1 MPRRN
6 FSAGPAASPSTF
18 ASSVRA
24 RPFLFFIDTSATS
37 KPALLLSLRMCP
49 SRFLATTSSCQRPW
63 FELLRSKWNKK
74 TSVAALR
81 SVKGLDQSSCIF
93 LFASSPFQI
102 APSSGRI
109 PPPISGGTMNRSVA
123 IASILFVGISLAPV
137 GNHVAADEQP
147 LFGYSAESSRTERQW
162 EEKLRAI
169 PSPENLR
176 AYMQKLSARPHHVG
190 SAYDKENAEWIA
202 AKFKEFG
209 LDTHIEQFDVL
220 FPTPKE
226 RVVELV
232 EGGPK
237 FVAKLQ
243 EPTLSQD
250 PTSNQQSEQLP
261 TYNAYSIDGDG
272 TAPLVYVNY
281 GIPEDYEQL
290 ERMGISVKGKIVI
303 ARYYHSWR
311 GIKPKV
317 AAEHGAVGCLI
328 YSDPHEDG
336 FVRGETFPAGAFR
349 PPDGAQRGSVADMPF
364 YPGDPLTP
372 GVGATKDAKR
382 LKVEDAP
389 TITKIP
395 VLPIS
400 YADAQPLLAA
410 LTGRLAPEGWRGGL
424 AITYHVGPGPAKVHL
439 KVKSNW
445 DIKPVYDVIA
455 KIQGATFPDEWV
467 IRGNHH
473 DGCVN
478 GAEDPISGQVAIL
491 EEARSLGEL
500 VKSGWKPKRTI
511 IYCAW
516 DGEEPGLLGST
527 EWAEQHYDDLRAH
540 GVAYIN
546 SDGNG
551 RGYLGIEGSHT
562 LEKFSNDIAREISD
576 PETKL
581 SAWKRQQLHEIANAK
596 TTEQREE
603 IRKRADLRIPAL
615 GSGSDYTAFLQHDGV
630 ASLNIGF
637 GGEDQG
643 GIYHS
648 IYDDFYWYTHFSDT
662 DFVYGRALAQTGG
675 TAMMRLADADL
686 LPFEFGD
693 FADTVQT
700 YLKELKTLS
709 QKMQDD
715 IRERNKEIEE
725 GLFKA
730 VDDPKRP
737 LVPPSVEA
745 VPPHLNF
752 APMENAAEALTR
764 SAAEYRK
771 ALEQANAN
779 GGAALASAS
788 LAEVNKMLIETER
801 RLTNAE
807 GLSNRPWFK
816 HQLYAPGFYT
826 GYGVKTVPAVR
837 EAIELKKWQ
846 QADDAIVVVAR
857 VLQDEAALISSA
869 AQKLSGVK

>member
-1 MPRRN
+1 
-6 FSAGPAASPSTF
+6 
-18 ASSVRA
+18 
-24 RPFLFFIDTSATS
+24 
-37 KPALLLSLRMCP
+37 
-49 SRFLATTSSCQRPW
+49 
-63 FELLRSKWNKK
+63 
-74 TSVAALR
+74 
-81 SVKGLDQSSCIF
+81 
-93 LFASSPFQI
+93 
-102 APSSGRI
+102 
-109 PPPISGGTMNRSVA
+109 MNRTAA
-123 IASILFVGISLAPV
+123 IASILFVGFSLAPV
-137 GNHVAADEQP
+137 GSHVAADEQP

-169 PSPENLR
+169 PSPDNLR
-176 AYMQKLSARPHHVG
+176 VYMQKLSAHPHHVG
-190 SAYDKENAEWIA
+190 SPADKDNAEWIA

-209 LDTHIEQFDVL
+209 LDTHIEQFGVL

-243 EPTLSQD
+243 EPPLPQD
-250 PTSNQQSEQLP
+250 PTSNQQAEQLP
-261 TYNAYSIDGDG
+261 TYNAYSIDGDV

-290 ERMGISVKGKIVI
+290 ERMGISVQGKIVI
-303 ARYYHSWR
+303 ARYFHSWR

-410 LTGRLAPEGWRGGL
+410 LSGRVAPEGWRGGL
-424 AITYHVGPGPAKVHL
+424 SVTYHLGPGPAKVHL

-445 DIKPVYDVIA
+445 DIKPLYDVIG
-455 KIQGATFPDEWV
+455 KIPGSTFPDEWV

-473 DGCVN
+473 DAWVN
-478 GAEDPISGQVAIL
+478 GAEDPISGQIAIL

-527 EWAEQHYDDLRAH
+527 EWAEQHYDELRAH

-546 SDGNG
+546 SDANG

-562 LEKFSNDIAREISD
+562 LEKFSNDIARDISD

-581 SAWKRQQLHEIANAK
+581 SAWKRLQLREISNAK
-596 TTEQREE
+596 TPEQREE
-603 IRKRADLRIPAL
+603 IRKRADLRVPAL

-637 GGEDQG
+637 GGEDGG

-648 IYDDFYWYTHFSDT
+648 IYDDFYWFTHFSDT
-662 DFVYGRALAQTGG
+662 DFVYGRALAETGG

-715 IRERNKEIEE
+715 IRERNKEIQE
-725 GLFKA
+725 GVFKA
-730 VDDPKRP
+730 TNDPKQP
-737 LVPPSVEA
+737 LVPPSPEV

-752 APMENAAEALTR
+752 APFENAVDMLTR
-764 SAAEYRK
+764 SAEEYRK
-771 ALEQANAN
+771 AVEQANSS
-779 GGAALASAS
+779 GGAMLGSAS
-788 LAEVNKMLIETER
+788 LAEVNKLLIDSER
-801 RLTNAE
+801 KLTTAE
-807 GLSNRPWFK
+807 GLPNRPWFK

-826 GYGVKTVPAVR
+826 GYAAKTVPAVR
-837 EAIELKKWQ
+837 EAIEQKQWK
-846 QADDAIVVVAR
+846 QADERIVVVAR
-857 VLQDEAALISSA
+857 VLQDEAQLISTA
-869 AQKLSGVK
+869 AQKLSAAK

>member
-1 MPRRN
+1 
-6 FSAGPAASPSTF
+6 
-18 ASSVRA
+18 
-24 RPFLFFIDTSATS
+24 
-37 KPALLLSLRMCP
+37 
-49 SRFLATTSSCQRPW
+49 
-63 FELLRSKWNKK
+63 
-74 TSVAALR
+74 
-81 SVKGLDQSSCIF
+81 
-93 LFASSPFQI
+93 
-102 APSSGRI
+102 
-109 PPPISGGTMNRSVA
+109 MNRTVA
-123 IASILFVGISLAPV
+123 IASILFAGITLAPLES
-137 GNHVAADEQP
+137 HVAADEQP
-147 LFGYSAESSRTERQW
+147 LFGYSAESSRIERQW

-176 AYMQKLSARPHHVG
+176 NYMQRLSAHPHHVG
-190 SAYDKENAEWIA
+190 SPYDKENAEWIA

-226 RVVELV
+226 RLVELV

-243 EPTLSQD
+243 EPALPQD
-250 PTSNQQSEQLP
+250 PTSNQQAEQLP
-261 TYNAYSIDGDG
+261 TYNAYSIDGDV
-272 TAPLVYVNY
+272 TAQLVYVNY

-290 ERMGISVKGKIVI
+290 DRMGISVKGKIVI
-303 ARYYHSWR
+303 ARYFHSWR

-336 FVRGETFPAGAFR
+336 FVQGETYPAGAYR
-349 PPDGAQRGSVADMPF
+349 PPDGVQRGSVADMPF

-382 LKVEDAP
+382 LKIEDAP

-410 LTGRLAPEGWRGGL
+410 LTGRVVPEGWRGSLG
-424 AITYHVGPGPAKVHL
+424 ITYHLGSGPAKVHL

-445 DIKPVYDVIA
+445 EIKPLYDVIGR
-455 KIQGATFPDEWV
+455 IQGATFPDEWV

-473 DGCVN
+473 DGWVN
-478 GAEDPISGQVAIL
+478 GAEDPISGQVAL
-491 EEARSLGEL
+491 MEEARALGEL

-527 EWAEQHYDDLRAH
+527 EWAEQHYDELRAH
-540 GVAYIN
+540 AVAYIN
-546 SDGNG
+546 SDSNS
-551 RGYLGIEGSHT
+551 RGYLEVEGSHT
-562 LEKFSNDIAREISD
+562 LEKFSNDIAREIFD
-576 PETKL
+576 PETKF
-581 SAWKRQQLHEIANAK
+581 SVWKRQQLHEIANAK
-596 TTEQREE
+596 TAEQREE

-637 GGEDQG
+637 GGEDDG

-662 DFVYGRALAQTGG
+662 DFVYGRALAQTGS
-675 TAMMRLADADL
+675 TAIMRLADADL
-686 LPFEFGD
+686 LPFEFEN

-715 IRERNKEIEE
+715 ISERNREIED
-725 GLFKA
+725 GVFKA
-730 VDDPKRP
+730 TNDPKRP
-737 LVPPSVEA
+737 LVPPLVEA

-752 APMENAAEALTR
+752 APMENATEALSR
-764 SAAEYRK
+764 SAAAYRK

-779 GGAALASAS
+779 GGAVLASAS
-788 LAEVNKMLIETER
+788 LAEVNKMLIESER
-801 RLTNAE
+801 KLTNAA
-807 GLSNRPWFK
+807 GLPNRPWFK

-826 GYGVKTVPAVR
+826 GYGVKTAPAVR
-837 EAIELKKWQ
+837 EAIELKKWK
-846 QADDAIVVVAR
+846 QADEAIVVVAR

-869 AQKLSGVK
+869 AAKLSGAK